1 MAGVPTANDLY
12 VDIYVDGKFVKQV
25 RAKTSAVLFD
35 DLYTVPEKSG
45 YVIDKWYSSTAYVK
59 QGNAVGDFWDGS
71 AEYVNAYARYVKA
84 ESQPKAKLYIGDIEI
99 ECGYSYSK
107 EEIDAMIGDI
117 DTALQ
122 NIING

>member
-1 MAGVPTANDLY
+1 MAGVPATTHFY
-12 VDIYVDGKFVKQV
+12 VDIYVDGKRVKQV
-25 RAKTSAVLFD
+25 QAKTSAVLFD

-45 YVIDKWYSSTAYVK
+45 YVIDRWYSSPAYVK

-71 AEYVNAYARYVKA
+71 SENVNAYARYVKA
-84 ESQPKAKLYIGDIEI
+84 ANQPKAKLYIGDIEI

-107 EEIDAMIGDI
+107 EEIDDMIGDI
-117 DTALQ
+117 DTVLQ

>member
-12 VDIYVDGKFVKQV
+12 VNIYVDGEFVKQV
-25 RAKTSAVLFD
+25 QAKTSAVLFD

-45 YVIDKWYSSTAYVK
+45 YVIDKWYSSPAYVT
-59 QGNAVGDFWDGS
+59 QGTAVGHFWDGS
-71 AEYVNAYARYVKA
+71 SQYMNVYARYVKVS
-84 ESQPKAKLYIGDIEI
+84 SQPKAKLYIGDIEI

-107 EEIDAMIGDI
+107 EEIDDMIGDI
-117 DTALQ
+117 DTVLQ

>member
-71 AEYVNAYARYVKA
+71 AEYVKA

>member
-71 AEYVNAYARYVKA
+71 SEYVNAYARYVKA
-84 ESQPKAKLYIGDIEI
+84 ANQPKAKLYIGDIEI